1 MFRLLSLLLLLTL
14 LTVACSRNPAW
25 PPASAGAPQLGG
37 ALPKFLIQQEVPG
50 AWPPSNELV
59 TLDPQTGEAIIQS
72 VSGAPDLAALLSAE
86 YRVVEDTLVGEQGE
100 FYVVPGNHVAPNG
113 LWAVWEREDSLSL
126 RRVDDAGMLTLSN
139 NGRSFHPIWSPD
151 SQWLAYQDNDG
162 LWALAIPTLAIQSL
176 SSTSLEPLAWLDNNS
191 QLLLREGQTVSVLDL
206 ATQNLR
212 PLPGVDGNQIHGRPA
227 GSPDDKLVYAR
238 YGENGRLDLNT
249 AGSQPDDILARLVAI
264 HTDGRQEPIQALLP
278 EGQDQGIS
286 QFYLSP
292 EGSAIMARHFHCASQ
307 PSGLIPL
314 LRTRQCTGR
323 LLVVEPDT
331 GNYTTLTEGDYT
343 GIMAWGQGWPAVT
356 LSELPM
362 PPEPVVAP
370 PAAPH

>member
-1 MFRLLSLLLLLTL
+1 MVRLLSLLLLLTL
-14 LTVACSRNPAW
+14 LTVACSRNTAW
-25 PPASAGAPQLGG
+25 QPASAGAPQFEG

-50 AWPPSNELV
+50 AWPPSSELV
-59 TLDPQTGEAIIQS
+59 TLDPQTGEAIIQP

-100 FYVVPGNHVAPNG
+100 FYVVSGNHVAPNG

-126 RRVDDAGMLTLSN
+126 RRVDDAGMLTLSS
-139 NGRSFHPIWSPD
+139 NGRSFHPIWSLD

-176 SSTSLEPLAWLDNNS
+176 SSTSLEPLAWLGDNS
-191 QLLLREGQTVSVLDL
+191 QLLLRDGQTVSVLDL

-227 GSPDDKLVYAR
+227 GSPDGQLVYAR

-249 AGSQPDDILARLVAI
+249 ASGQPDDILTRLVAI
-264 HTDGRQEPIQALLP
+264 HTDGRQEPIQELLP

-292 EGSAIMARHFHCASQ
+292 EGSAIMAHHFHCTSQ

-314 LRTRQCTGR
+314 LRTWQCTGR
-323 LLVVEPDT
+323 LLVVEPAT

-356 LSELPM
+356 LSELPV